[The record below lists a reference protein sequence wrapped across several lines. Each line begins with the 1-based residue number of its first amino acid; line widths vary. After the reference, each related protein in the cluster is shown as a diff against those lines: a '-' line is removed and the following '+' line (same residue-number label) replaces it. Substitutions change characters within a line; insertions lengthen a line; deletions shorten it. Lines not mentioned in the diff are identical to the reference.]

1 MRKRPE
7 GRAVWYGPR
16 PFQEDAL
23 SLREM
28 LRDDSADVS
37 AIAAYL
43 DGLAHPERL
52 AETRT
57 LGRSEQRRL
66 YRAAERAAPL
76 TLDHFV
82 PASAG
87 ARVAVHHH
95 GRNTLPLPSS
105 LKLFEKRF
113 ARPVGAAGA
122 GQHGG
127 SPRPPERL
135 FGYNQSPFLGTIG
148 PGFFVAVS
156 TARDAGS
163 PGYLP
168 EWEARGAVVVDYF
181 QIPDGPVPES
191 WPPVV
196 PNTKGLQT
204 FVYHRTRDFMR
215 RVSAH
220 VTIGA
225 AYKVEKAL
233 DHYFV
238 LCKSE

>member
-1 MRKRPE
+1 
-7 GRAVWYGPR
+7 
-16 PFQEDAL
+16 
-23 SLREM
+23 M
-28 LRDDSADVS
+28 LRDESADV
-37 AIAAYL
+37 AAVATYL
-43 DGLAHPERL
+43 DGLSHPERL

-66 YRAAERAAPL
+66 YQAAARAAPL
-76 TLDHFV
+76 TLDDFV
-82 PASAG
+82 PPSAG
-87 ARVAVHHH
+87 TRVAVHHH

-113 ARPVGAAGA
+113 ARPVD
-122 GQHGG
+122 G
-127 SPRPPERL
+127 SPRL
-135 FGYNQSPFLGTIG
+135 FGYNESPFVSTIG

-156 TARDAGS
+156 TARDAQS

-168 EWEARGAVVVDYF
+168 GWEERGAVVVDYF
-181 QIPDGPVPES
+181 QIPDGPVPDG
-191 WPPVV
+191 WPRVV
-196 PNTKGLQT
+196 PNTRGLQY

-233 DHYFV
+233 DHYFI
-238 LCKSE
+238 LCRAA

>member
-1 MRKRPE
+1 
-7 GRAVWYGPR
+7 
-16 PFQEDAL
+16 
-23 SLREM
+23 M

-43 DGLAHPERL
+43 DGLSPAERL

-57 LGRSEQRRL
+57 LGRGEQRRL
-66 YRAAERAAPL
+66 YRAAERSAPL
-76 TLDHFV
+76 TLDDFV
-82 PASAG
+82 PAAT
-87 ARVAVHHH
+87 APRVAVHHH

-113 ARPVGAAGA
+113 AKPEAG
-122 GQHGG
+122 GG
-127 SPRPPERL
+127 RL
-135 FGYNQSPFLGTIG
+135 FGYNQSPFLRTIG
-148 PGFFVAVS
+148 PGFFVAVP
-156 TARDAGS
+156 TARDAAT
-163 PGYLP
+163 PGRDGGYPRTPGWQP

-181 QIPDGPVPES
+181 QIPDGPVPDG
-191 WPPVV
+191 WPAVV

-225 AYKVEKAL
+225 AYKVETAL

-238 LCKSE
+238 LCRAG